1 MPPSQALKA
10 MFACMIHAVSFE
22 PKVALARLRQMSRKE
37 ARVRLG
43 QEMWKRFDLASYRL
57 GISALPRALDSKRGM
72 TGEFFFSAA
81 ELPDRVKC
89 LSEALPEEAKAIL
102 READEICCHR
112 FHLLGYQN
120 LDYGSVIDWHLD
132 AVSGKRTPLEPWFN
146 IHFLRYEEAGDHKVI
161 WELNRHQHLV
171 TLAKAW
177 CLAGKKE
184 YLDEITGQW
193 SSWQQ
198 ANPYPFG
205 INWAS
210 SLEVAFRSLSWL
222 WVLSLLANC
231 SQLPPAFRAQVV
243 GALALNGRHIERY
256 LSTYFSPNTHLLGEA
271 VALFFIGVLC
281 PQLPAARWKNKGWQ
295 ILLQEADRQVRADGI
310 YFEQSL
316 YYHVYALDFFLH
328 ARILAARNGVAIP
341 QAFDEKINKMLDA
354 LRILEQAGPTEG
366 FGDDD
371 GGRVFNPRRNRTEN
385 LADPLAVGA
394 LLYGRGPASL
404 TEEAVWLFGEQ
415 AVRAQ
420 GLPRTK
426 LELRSRAFL
435 DAGLYVM
442 ADTAANMHLTIDAGP
457 QGAGRCG
464 HGHADALSILL
475 SGGGRRWL
483 VDSGTFRYVSR
494 SDERAA
500 FRGTG
505 AHNTLRVDRLDQAV
519 SDGPFAWSAI
529 PHVRADRWVVGDSF
543 DFFEGRHDG
552 YKRLPDPVTHRR
564 FVFLLKGKFW
574 LVRDVAE
581 GTGRHE
587 LEIFW
592 HFASDLKLRSENNTF
607 VAESPSGMEA
617 ARSGDLVLQT
627 CPEAP
632 WVTSLETALIS
643 PAYGAA
649 CSAPVITLRASMQLP
664 ADSAALLIPQSRN
677 AALGELSS
685 IQTRAALGV
694 RAYRYHTNHED
705 HYFFFAETDS
715 PWECGPWS
723 SDTKFLYCCLE
734 DSQLTHLI
742 LVGGGFCKWHATEL
756 VTLNRRIERFEWLQ
770 RGGKVTTSSSDE
782 TATRHSLAR
791 ELMCSDPVI

>member
-1 MPPSQALKA
+1 
-10 MFACMIHAVSFE
+10 MIHAVSSE
-22 PKVALARLRQMSRKE
+22 PKAVLSRLRRMSWKE
-37 ARVRLG
+37 AHVRLG
-43 QEMWKRFDLASYRL
+43 QEMWKRLDLASYRA
-57 GISALPRALDSKRGM
+57 GISAPPRVLESKHGI

-89 LSEALPEEAKAIL
+89 LSGALPEEAKAIV
-102 READEICCHR
+102 READEICRHD

-132 AVSGKRTPLEPWFN
+132 AVSGKRTPLEPWFK

-177 CLAGKKE
+177 CLTGNKK
-184 YLDEITGQW
+184 YLDEITTQW
-193 SSWQQ
+193 FSWQQ
-198 ANPYPFG
+198 ANPYPLG

-231 SQLPPAFRAQVV
+231 SQLPPSFPTQVV
-243 GALALNGRHIERY
+243 SALALNGRHIEHY

-281 PQLPAARWKNKGWQ
+281 PQLPAATRWKNKGWQ
-295 ILLQEADRQVRADGI
+295 ILLQEADRQVRADGV

-328 ARILAARNGVAIP
+328 ARILAARNGVDIP
-341 QAFDEKINKMLDA
+341 QAFDEKIHKMLDV
-354 LRILEQAGPTEG
+354 LHVLGQAGPTEA

-371 GGRVFNPRRNRTEN
+371 GGRVFNPRRNRAEN
-385 LADPLAVGA
+385 LADPLAIGA
-394 LLYGRGPASL
+394 VLYGFRFATL
-404 TEEAVWLFGEQ
+404 TEEAIWLFGEQ

-420 GLPRTK
+420 GQPRPR
-426 LELRSRAFL
+426 LELRSRAFQ
-435 DAGLYVM
+435 DAGVYVM
-442 ADTAANMHLTIDAGP
+442 ADDAANMQLIIDAGP
-457 QGAGRCG
+457 QGTGRCG

-475 SGGGRRWL
+475 SGGERRWL
-483 VDSGTFRYVSR
+483 VDSGTFRYISN
-494 SDERAA
+494 SDARTT

-505 AHNTLRVDRLDQAV
+505 AHNSLRVDGLDQAV
-519 SDGPFAWSAI
+519 PEGPFAWSET
-529 PHVRADRWVVGDSF
+529 PQVKADRWVVGDAF
-543 DFFEGRHDG
+543 DFFDGSHDG
-552 YKRLPDPVTHRR
+552 YGRLPHPVTHRR

-592 HFASDLKLRSENNTF
+592 HFASDLRLRNEHNAF
-607 VAESPSGMEA
+607 IAESLAGVKA
-617 ARSGDLVLQT
+617 ASSDLVLQT
-627 CPEAP
+627 CPDAT
-632 WVTSLETALIS
+632 WATSLDTALIS

-649 CSAPVITLRASMQLP
+649 FSAPVVTQRASTPLP
-664 ADSAALLIPQSRN
+664 ADSAALLIPQARN
-677 AALGELSS
+677 AALGKLSA
-685 IQTRAALGV
+685 IQHGVASGV
-694 RAYRYHTNHED
+694 RAYRYQANPGD
-705 HYFFFAETDS
+705 HYFFFAETGS

-723 SDTKFLYCCLE
+723 SDANFLYGCLE
-734 DSQLTHLI
+734 DGRLVHLI
-742 LVGGGFCKWHATEL
+742 LVAGGFCKWHDTAL

-770 RGGKVTTSSSDE
+770 RDGKVATSSSDDN
-782 TATRHSLAR
+782 AVLHSLAH
-791 ELMCSDPVI
+791 ELACSDPVI